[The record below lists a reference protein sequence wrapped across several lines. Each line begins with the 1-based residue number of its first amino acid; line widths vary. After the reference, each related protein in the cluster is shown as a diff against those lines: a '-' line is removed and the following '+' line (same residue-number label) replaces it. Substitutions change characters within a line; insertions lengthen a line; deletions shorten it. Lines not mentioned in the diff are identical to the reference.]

1 MTELLEKNDIRSR
14 RRQAILNAAAQEF
27 CQNGFEH
34 ARMDAIAVRA
44 GIGKS
49 TIYEYFPSKTAL
61 LSAVGEQMAARTTG
75 EIEEILQADMPFR
88 SKMISYMRFLT
99 SLLAQVGQKLL
110 NLFREDASLALRDE
124 MGQEYAAEQY
134 QSLVRE
140 VTRAQQAG
148 ELRADLDPAVA
159 ASLLVSLPA
168 TMFKNHDI
176 SVEALVDLL
185 LQGMGV

>member
-1 MTELLEKNDIRSR
+1 
-14 RRQAILNAAAQEF
+14 
-27 CQNGFEH
+27 
-34 ARMDAIAVRA
+34 
-44 GIGKS
+44 
-49 TIYEYFPSKTAL
+49 
-61 LSAVGEQMAARTTG
+61 
-75 EIEEILQADMPFR
+75 
-88 SKMISYMRFLT
+88 
-99 SLLAQVGQKLL
+99 
-110 NLFREDASLALRDE
+110 
-124 MGQEYAAEQY
+124 MGQEYATEQY

>member
-14 RRQAILNAAAQEF
+14 RRQAILNTAAQEF

-99 SLLAQVGQKLL
+99 SLLAQ
-110 NLFREDASLALRDE
+110 
-124 MGQEYAAEQY
+124 MGQ
-134 QSLVRE
+134 SC
-140 VTRAQQAG
+140 
-148 ELRADLDPAVA
+148 
-159 ASLLVSLPA
+159 
-168 TMFKNHDI
+168 
-176 SVEALVDLL
+176 
-185 LQGMGV
+185 